1 MFAPPVTPNVNNL
14 PIPKLS
20 VKSNRSRVAFNLRRG
35 FVDVCVGVCLMLVV
49 ACSTTHAQSGKAK
62 NPAPDK
68 VSVTSNSTL
77 LTRRT
82 TRREV
87 RRFPYGS
94 SLALLGAPAGSVTI
108 EAWSRP
114 EIEIEADIESRA
126 ASEADLDQL
135 ALVNNFIVDA
145 ESPNRIQILT
155 VGTHDRKYLKRV
167 AKNFPKRL
175 LNADW
180 KINYR
185 LRVPALIDLEL
196 NTGRGAVR
204 LTGME
209 GSLRLTAIEGDV
221 TLGLAGGDL
230 AATVGTG
237 TITLRPTSRSWRG
250 RGVDV
255 RLGSGTFN
263 VELPADFNAA
273 IDANVLRT
281 GRIEQTYPGLTAP
294 DDNSL
299 ISSSTTSTTSTN
311 STNAT
316 PITTAQ
322 TPSLRTLRVRAGT
335 GGTPFVLTIGDG
347 LLRILPATP
356 AASSQP

>member
-1 MFAPPVTPNVNNL
+1 
-14 PIPKLS
+14 
-20 VKSNRSRVAFNLRRG
+20 
-35 FVDVCVGVCLMLVV
+35 MLVIGGGMT
-49 ACSTTHAQSGKAK
+49 AYAQSGKAK
-62 NPAPDK
+62 KTAPDK
-68 VSVTSNSTL
+68 ASVASNSAL

-94 SLALLGAPAGSVTI
+94 SFALLAAPVGSVTI

-155 VGTHDRKYLKRV
+155 VGTHDRKYMKRV
-167 AKNFPKRL
+167 AKNFPKQL
-175 LNADW
+175 LNANW
-180 KINYR
+180 KIDYR
-185 LRVPALIDLEL
+185 IRVPALIDLEL

-221 TLGLAGGDL
+221 DLGLAGGDL
-230 AATVGTG
+230 AATVGKG
-237 TITLRPTSRSWRG
+237 TITFRPTSRSWRG

-263 VELPADFNAA
+263 VELPPDFNAA

-281 GRIEQTYPGLTAP
+281 GRIEQTYPGLTSS
-294 DDNSL
+294 DDSL
-299 ISSSTTSTTSTN
+299 ISSSTTSTTTTGSSPN
-311 STNAT
+311 T
-316 PITTAQ
+316 PPIVTTAQ
-322 TPSLRTLRVRAGT
+322 TSLRTLRVRAGT
-335 GGTPFVLTIGDG
+335 GGAPFVLTVGDG
-347 LLRILPATP
+347 LLRIVPAT
-356 AASSQP
+356 ASSSQP

>member
-1 MFAPPVTPNVNNL
+1 MFVIAYGIDCTAA
-14 PIPKLS
+14 
-20 VKSNRSRVAFNLRRG
+20 R
-35 FVDVCVGVCLMLVV
+35 
-49 ACSTTHAQSGKAK
+49 AQSGKAK
-62 NPAPDK
+62 NPAPEK
-68 VSVTSNSTL
+68 SVASNSAL

-82 TRREV
+82 TRREL

-94 SLALLGAPAGSVTI
+94 SLALLAAPVGSVTI

-155 VGTHDRKYLKRV
+155 VGTHDRKYMKRV

-180 KINYR
+180 KIDYR
-185 LRVPALIDLEL
+185 IRVPALIDLEL

-204 LTGME
+204 LTGTE

-221 TLGLAGGDL
+221 TLALAGGDL
-230 AATVGTG
+230 AATVGAG
-237 TITLRPTSRSWRG
+237 TITLRPTARSWRG

-281 GRIEQTYPGLTAP
+281 GRIEQIYPGLTAP
-294 DDNSL
+294 EDSL
-299 ISSSTTSTTSTN
+299 ISSSTTSTDSSSNT
-311 STNAT
+311 T
-316 PITTAQ
+316 PATTAQ
-322 TPSLRTLRVRAGT
+322 TSLRTLRVRAGM
-335 GGTPFVLTIGDG
+335 GGAPFVLTVGDG
-347 LLRILPATP
+347 LLRILPA
-356 AASSQP
+356 AVSSSQP